1 MYLIRL
7 LSQIVMRNFD
17 LKQSKNSGRIFSLG
31 LNQVEKR
38 LRLLH
43 DIAPDSTGGERLT
56 RYECNFTVF
65 GIYT

>member
-56 RYECNFTVF
+56 
-65 GIYT
+65 

>member
-43 DIAPDSTGGERLT
+43 DIDPDSIGGERLA
-56 RYECNFTVF
+56 
-65 GIYT
+65 